1 MHFCREKG
9 ILSVYRRSDPLGRRL
24 IFWTATVTLLPSHFS
39 AACASKTLP
48 HGYSWVSGVKLS
60 SVQINRGVGR
70 LEMSTS
76 IQNMLSAR
84 CRSVL
89 VKCRLSQPAVV
100 LAAVSWS
107 HLINP
112 PPTGQKRPSKTFGRK
127 ISSCSFAAACTWAA
141 SFTHS
146 HCITWCTSASASSF
160 AFCISVAVSYFKEES
175 SAAMPWRTVAFSRLS
190 SAKHVK

>member
-1 MHFCREKG
+1 MHFCREKD
-9 ILSVYRRSDPLGRRL
+9 IPSVYKRSDPQGRRL
-24 IFWTATVTLLPSHFS
+24 IFRTATVTLLPSHFS

-48 HGYSWVSGVKLS
+48 HGYSWVCGVKVS

-70 LEMSTS
+70 MEMSTS

-112 PPTGQKRPSKTFGRK
+112 PTPLQVRNDQAKHLEGKYL
-127 ISSCSFAAACTWAA
+127 AAALQWHALEQLVLHILIA
-141 SFTHS
+141 
-146 HCITWCTSASASSF
+146 
-160 AFCISVAVSYFKEES
+160 
-175 SAAMPWRTVAFSRLS
+175 L
-190 SAKHVK
+190 